1 MLNQYKRTIKRKP
14 LSPKLQTDQEKIL
27 KYMSTNERLER
38 KKFYW
43 QLELLDFAENLEEN
57 TIPKKEKKLNNNAK
71 K

>member
-1 MLNQYKRTIKRKP
+1 
-14 LSPKLQTDQEKIL
+14 
-27 KYMSTNERLER
+27 MSTNERLER

-43 QLELLDFAENLEEN
+43 PLELLDFAENLEEN

>member
-1 MLNQYKRTIKRKP
+1 MLNQYERTIKRKP
-14 LSPKLQTDQEKIL
+14 LSPKLHTAQEKIL